1 MLFRLSSFVFES
13 FILVFCVFC
22 EYSSFVFVQAAQV
35 VQADA
40 EDAKTTHIHP
50 IYMYKYRLIDAL
62 SRHLINLSK
71 LITLVYACFRVFLLR
86 LLLLTFVLH
95 LFLRFIISCDVHV
108 VVAFFTFA
116 MCLAFLRCSCF
127 LFLRFRAVQAAQV
140 VQAAKTPMP
149 KTLRPTSGGSPR
161 GYLHVQNVM

>member
-1 MLFRLSSFVFES
+1 MWG
-13 FILVFCVFC
+13 
-22 EYSSFVFVQAAQV
+22 
-35 VQADA
+35 
-40 EDAKTTHIHP
+40 
-50 IYMYKYRLIDAL
+50 
-62 SRHLINLSK
+62 
-71 LITLVYACFRVFLLR
+71 
-86 LLLLTFVLH
+86 VLH

-161 GYLHVQNVM
+161 GYLHVQNVMWLLFCHFLRSRLSPCVLYWLSGAIFKLLGSYVWLYRNNCSFYLYVIIKPTPHNQVSMLNPEHKTVRNTGTRALDI